1 MTAKDS
7 GIIFIRLGRTFGWS
21 RGEFDQLIRSGRRN
35 LLHFR
40 LRVAVP
46 TRVVAEIFSRADD
59 FLLGSGKC
67 FGDKSFAFG
76 KGTLVLCLL
85 YVRAD
90 EVAQSGHA
98 KEDIESDSFYAWP
111 VFSCALAPGSSL

>member
-1 MTAKDS
+1 
-7 GIIFIRLGRTFGWS
+7 
-21 RGEFDQLIRSGRRN
+21 
-35 LLHFR
+35 
-40 LRVAVP
+40 VP

-67 FGDKSFAFG
+67 SGGKSFAFG
-76 KGTLVLCLL
+76 KGTLDFCLL

-98 KEDIESDSFYAWP
+98 KEDIESDSFCAWP
-111 VFSCALAPGSSL
+111 VFSCTLAPGSSLKAQFTKNLAQLFSSGQDRITLGLL